1 MQAVQSAAEQTA
13 EVAKSTF
20 RPLQDAFDFEDVPGV
35 DANDPLRM
43 AFRSMDS
50 LGETGDQFKRYLSNI
65 IPGVH
70 PNSASSLVGSKTC
83 MRLLWP
89 SAAEPVAF
97 RTGYLLAQVRGLQPQ
112 VRRTCCAVDAKL
124 TYVCGA
130 WHVHHLGLQAVSQ
143 IPG

>member
-50 LGETGDQFKRYLSNI
+50 LGETGEGVKRYFSSI
-65 IPGVH
+65 IPVVGV
-70 PNSASSLVGSKTC
+70 PIALYLCWQSS
-83 MRLLWP
+83 
-89 SAAEPVAF
+89 
-97 RTGYLLAQVRGLQPQ
+97 
-112 VRRTCCAVDAKL
+112 RTCIRLMAQALCA
-124 TYVCGA
+124 
-130 WHVHHLGLQAVSQ
+130 H
-143 IPG
+143 